1 MQESTIRA
9 YLTIPILGIIAV
21 FQSTLLPH
29 LRIWGVFPNLML
41 VVVVSWSLLR
51 GADQG
56 LVWAF
61 VGGALIDVL
70 SGGPMGV
77 ATLSLMA
84 VAFLA
89 GIGEVNIFRT
99 HVALPL
105 AAVLLSTLLYGLL
118 ILLALQ
124 LTGQTVDWTGSM
136 MSAILP
142 SAVVNTLLTP
152 VIYVTIHWL
161 HRHLGRAAVEL

>member
-1 MQESTIRA
+1 M
-9 YLTIPILGIIAV
+9 
-21 FQSTLLPH
+21 FQSALLPH

-41 VVVVSWSLLR
+41 MVVVSWSLLR

-61 VGGALIDVL
+61 AGGLLVDLL
-70 SGGPMGV
+70 SGSPLGAG
-77 ATLSLMA
+77 TLALMA

-89 GIGEVNIFRT
+89 GIGEVNVFRT
-99 HVALPL
+99 HIALPL

-118 ILLALQ
+118 MLLALQ
-124 LTGQTVDWTGSM
+124 VTGQPVDWPGSL
-136 MSAILP
+136 AKTVLP

-152 VIYVTIHWL
+152 LVYGTIYWL
-161 HRHLGRAAVEL
+161 HRHLGQDVIDW